1 MVRRLERE
9 NDLKAISDVF
19 TDAGKIGRLREQKRM
34 VDDFLLYRA
43 GGIW

>member
-9 NDLKAISDVF
+9 NDLNAFCDVSADKGE
-19 TDAGKIGRLREQKRM
+19 TGRLREKKRM

-43 GGIW
+43 A